1 MHFATDVSKA
11 FESILKAVHDG
22 QEVLLSSHE
31 QDTEKLALCESQLNQ
46 QKALYDQLSAEA
58 SQQTKDYEE
67 QGQKLQQMTEE
78 NQNLNETVRRL
89 NDEVQGLRSQ
99 IAQLQL
105 LITELQD
112 QAAQKQEKVPSLALA
127 DAAPPIEPVEVPQAS
142 ESSSP
147 TSVTD
152 LPQEEASDPE
162 ITHGQEDPPVDV
174 LSSGPYT
181 APSGARGAPGTAGST
196 TADVD
201 VPAAVPSAAPAAGPP
216 ARRSRSRSRPLM
228 RGERLRSMSPG
239 ERPERTREVKRT
251 DSRRPLERHTP
262 EERRRVRHVRSE
274 GRDAQRRRDRREA
287 PHSRARLP
295 PPPPVPSM
303 TYGRVD
309 RGHEYPH
316 QRINREK
323 VCMDWCT
330 KSNCAMGRDCPLR
343 HPPPEDV
350 EGILESLRR
359 KNCHHGK
366 ECKRS
371 YCPYRHPGDSRRT
384 PKDRRS

>member
-22 QEVLLSSHE
+22 QEVLLSSYE
-31 QDTEKLALCESQLNQ
+31 QDTEKLALYESQLNQ

-67 QGQKLQQMTEE
+67 QAQKLQQMTEE

-89 NDEVQGLRSQ
+89 NEEVQGLRTQ

-105 LITELQD
+105 LTTELQD
-112 QAAQKQEKVPSLALA
+112 QASQKQEKVPSLALA
-127 DAAPPIEPVEVPQAS
+127 DAPPIEPVEVPQAS

-181 APSGARGAPGTAGST
+181 AHTAPSGARGAPGTAGST
-196 TADVD
+196 TADTAD
-201 VPAAVPSAAPAAGPP
+201 EVPAVPSAAPAL

-316 QRINREK
+316 RINREK
-323 VCMDWCT
+323 VCIDWCM
-330 KSNCAMGRDCPLR
+330 KSCAMGRDCPLR

-350 EGILESLRR
+350 GGILESFRR
-359 KNCHHGK
+359 KSCHHGK

-371 YCPYRHPGDSRRT
+371 NCPYRHPGDSRRT